1 MKPSVNAAPLR
12 ALLIGV
18 NSTRSEKLLPLLEN
32 LGIDLLPKEHA
43 RPDLYQLL
51 QVQQPDL
58 IFVDVNSPARDT
70 LEHVVSSDPN
80 LPQPVVNADGDLRIS
95 LRRLAGDID
104 ISLYVRNTVSPA
116 LLQALIDI
124 TISHCHS
131 FDVVRHEIAL
141 LQAHEN
147 TELIREAIH

>member
-1 MKPSVNAAPLR
+1 MKPSVNAVPLR
-12 ALLIGV
+12 ALLIGL
-18 NSTRSEKLLPLLEN
+18 NSARSEKLLPLLEN
-32 LGIDLLPKEHA
+32 LGIDLLPRDQI

-51 QVQQPDL
+51 HTLQPDL

-70 LEHVVSSDPN
+70 LEHVVSSDQS

-95 LRRLAGDID
+95 LRRMAGDIG
-104 ISLYVRNTVSPA
+104 ISLYVRNTVPPV

-131 FDVVRHEIAL
+131 IEVLRHEIAML
-141 LQAHEN
+141 NAPENGALVQAA
-147 TELIREAIH
+147 LR

>member
-18 NSTRSEKLLPLLEN
+18 NSTRAEKLLPLLEN

-43 RPDLYQLL
+43 RPDLYHSL
-51 QVQQPDL
+51 QAQQPDL

-80 LPQPVVNADGDLRIS
+80 LPQPVVNAEGDLRIS

-104 ISLYVRNTVSPA
+104 ISLYVSKTVSPA

-131 FDVVRHEIAL
+131 IDVVRQEIAL
-141 LQAHEN
+141 LKAPQSSEFTRAAVH
-147 TELIREAIH
+147 